1 MLTTV
6 FNVILAVLLATTLYV
21 VVRTAVFS
29 WRQRTIAPV
38 EGVPVDVGCV
48 AEHLAAAVSCQTV
61 PLDDQGTPD
70 AEAFERLHRMLKH
83 TYPLVH
89 KNLGREIIGGYSL
102 LYTWQ
107 GTRPELEPV
116 MVMAHQDVVSADPV
130 SLDQWT
136 HPPFAGDIADGFV
149 WGRGTLDIKN
159 QLIGIMEA
167 AEVLLARGFQPERK
181 ILFGLGHDEET
192 GGVNG
197 CKVMG
202 QLLKERGVHL
212 AGIVDEGGGIFE
224 GLAAGVRGPV
234 ALVGASEKGY
244 LTVEVTVQGQ
254 PGHSSTPPPQTT
266 IGILA
271 RALARLEAN
280 PFPTHLRRLR
290 PMYHGIGRAAPLY
303 LQVAFANVW
312 LFGPLLQR
320 WLTAIPEMIASIR
333 TTTALTIVRGG
344 VEDNTIPSEAKATV
358 NFRLL
363 PGDTIAEV
371 LEYANKIIDDERVSI
386 EPVPGKF
393 NEALPISPDSGP
405 AYEGLKQVIRELFDN
420 PPVAPFVM
428 LGGTDCQHF
437 VPVCDH
443 IYRFTS
449 LVMDASFMGLEHGID
464 ERIPV
469 EGLGKMVQFYARLMQ
484 VWGMPWGAPTSQMT
498 SEKGVT
504 S

>member
-1 MLTTV
+1 MLITV
-6 FNVILAVLLATTLYV
+6 LYVVLAILLITTLFV
-21 VVRTAVFS
+21 VVRTLLFA
-29 WRQRTIAPV
+29 WLQRTVAPV
-38 EGVPVDVGCV
+38 EGVPVDVDCV
-48 AEHLAAAVSCQTV
+48 AEHLAAVVRCRTV

-70 AEAFERLHRMLKH
+70 PESFSQLHRMLEQ

-89 KNLGREIIGGYSL
+89 KNLRCEVISGYSL
-102 LYTWQ
+102 LYTWE
-107 GTRPELEPV
+107 GTRSELDPV
-116 MVMAHQDVVSADPV
+116 MVMAHQDVVSADPA

-167 AEVLLARGFQPERK
+167 AEVLLARGFQPERS

-202 QLLKERGVHL
+202 QLLQERGVHL

-224 GLAAGVRGPV
+224 GVAAGVRGPM

-244 LTVEVTVQGQ
+244 LTVEISVQGQ
-254 PGHSSTPPPQTT
+254 PGHSSTPPPQTA

-271 RALARLEAN
+271 RALARLEAH

-303 LQVAFANVW
+303 LQVAFANIW
-312 LFGPLLQR
+312 LFGPLLKR
-320 WLTAIPEMIASIR
+320 WLTAIPEMNASIR

-371 LEYANKIIDDERVSI
+371 LERAGTIIDDERVTI
-386 EPVPGKF
+386 APVPGKF

-405 AYEGLKQVIRELFDN
+405 AYEGLKRVIRELFNN

-464 ERIPV
+464 ERIPID
-469 EGLGKMVQFYARLMQ
+469 GMGKMVQFYAQLMQ
-484 VWGMPWGAPTSQMT
+484 AWGASRMSGGQ
-498 SEKGVT
+498 GVT

>member
-1 MLTTV
+1 MLVNILYAVIAILIATTV
-6 FNVILAVLLATTLYV
+6 YV
-21 VVRTAVFS
+21 VIRTMLFAM
-29 WRQRTIAPV
+29 RQQGIVPV
-38 EGVPVDVGCV
+38 EGVKVDDACV
-48 AEHLAAAVSCQTV
+48 AEHLAAAIRCQTV
-61 PLDDQGTPD
+61 PLDEQGTPD
-70 AEAFERLHRMLKH
+70 PEAFARLHRMLEE

-89 KNLGREIIGGYSL
+89 RDLKREAISGYSL
-102 LYTWQ
+102 LYTWE
-107 GTRPELEPV
+107 GTQPELEPV
-116 MVMAHQDVVSADPV
+116 MVMAHQDVVSADPA

-136 HPPFAGDIADGFV
+136 HPPFAGDIADGFI

-167 AEVLLARGFQPERK
+167 AEILLATGYRPERT

-202 QLLKERGVHL
+202 QLLKERGIHL

-224 GLAAGVRGPV
+224 GVAAGVRGPV

-244 LTVEVTVQGQ
+244 LTVEITVQGQ
-254 PGHSSTPPPQTT
+254 PGHSSTPPPQTA

-280 PFPTHLRRLR
+280 PFPTRLRRLR
-290 PMYHGIGRAAPLY
+290 PMYHGIGKAAPLY

-312 LFGPLLQR
+312 LFGLFLRR
-320 WLTAIPEMIASIR
+320 WLTAIPEMNASIR

-344 VEDNTIPSEAKATV
+344 VEDNTVPSEARAFV

-363 PGDTIAEV
+363 PGDSIAEV
-371 LEYANKIIDDERVSI
+371 LARAAKVIDDERVTI
-386 EPVPGKF
+386 TPVPGKF
-393 NEALPISPDSGP
+393 NEALPVSPAGGP
-405 AYEGLKQVIRELFDN
+405 AYEGLKQVIREIFDN
-420 PPVAPFVM
+420 PPVAPYVM

-437 VPVCDH
+437 VPVCDA

-449 LVMDASFMGLEHGID
+449 LVMDERFMGLEHGID

-469 EGLGKMVQFYARLMQ
+469 EGMGRMVRFYARLIQ
-484 VWGMPWGAPTSQMT
+484 VWGTTRMTGAQ
-498 SEKGVT
+498 GVT